1 MDKNLKFIIDK
12 NTPGNCPFCN
22 SINTDYSMHVMGDKT
37 NMGYGVIWCNDCKN
51 AFHISRIRV
60 SPNMKNTLV
69 KVLSNSK
76 VYLDVTIVEY
86 IHIRLN
92 FNIK

>member
-1 MDKNLKFIIDK
+1 MK
-12 NTPGNCPFCN
+12 
-22 SINTDYSMHVMGDKT
+22 
-37 NMGYGVIWCNDCKN
+37 
-51 AFHISRIRV
+51 V